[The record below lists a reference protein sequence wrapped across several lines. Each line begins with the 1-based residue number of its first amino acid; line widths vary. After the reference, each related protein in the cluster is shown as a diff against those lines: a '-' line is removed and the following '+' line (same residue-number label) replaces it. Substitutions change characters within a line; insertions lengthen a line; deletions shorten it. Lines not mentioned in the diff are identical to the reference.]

1 MSFNLSD
8 SLDTVVSAGNAIS
21 FPTGMIVPFANTT
34 APDGWIIL
42 TGSSAVRTIGNAS
55 SGADR
60 ANSDT
65 EDLFA
70 IFWNNMGNTEAPVSS
85 GRGSSAS
92 ADYAANKTITI
103 PETRGRSL
111 IGTGTGSGLTART
124 HGATGGAETHQLTVA
139 ELASHHHQN
148 SLDMHTDSGS
158 NAFGAY
164 SNSGGATTFDTDTT
178 GSDTAHANM
187 QPWIAMNLICK
198 L

>member
-124 HGATGGAETHQLTVA
+124 HGATGGAETHQLTTA
-139 ELASHHHQN
+139 ELASHT
-148 SLDMHTDSGS
+148 HTAAQRYGAYGAGGTSYWTVTGSVDSGS
-158 NAFGAY
+158 
-164 SNSGGATTFDTDTT
+164 T

-187 QPWIAMNLICK
+187 QPWVAMNLICK

>member
-8 SLDTVVSAGNAIS
+8 SLDIVVSAGNVAS
-21 FPTGMIVPFANTT
+21 GSPTGSLMSFIGST

-65 EDLFA
+65 EDLFTLA
-70 IFWNNMGNTEAPVSS
+70 WNNMGDTEAPVSS

-139 ELASHHHQN
+139 ELASHYHSMMNWPSRCAYGSQQREAYPHN
-148 SLDMHTDSGS
+148 FMGNTGNTGS
-158 NAFGAY
+158 NV
-164 SNSGGATTFDTDTT
+164 
-178 GSDTAHANM
+178 AHANM
-187 QPWIAMNLICK
+187 QPWVAMNLICK

>member
-8 SLDTVVSAGNAIS
+8 SLDTVVSAGNVAS
-21 FPTGMIVPFANTT
+21 SSPTGSLMFYEGSTS
-34 APDGWIIL
+34 PDGWIIL

-65 EDLFA
+65 EDLFTLY
-70 IFWNNMGNTEAPVSS
+70 WDNMSNTEAPVSS

-103 PETRGRSL
+103 PEKRGRTL

-124 HGATGGAETHQLTVA
+124 HGATGGAETHQLTTA
-139 ELASHHHQN
+139 ELASHTHNYYGGAVLSQGYSAGN
-148 SLDMHTDSGS
+148 SIYCANSVNTSATGS
-158 NAFGAY
+158 N
-164 SNSGGATTFDTDTT
+164 
-178 GSDTAHANM
+178 TAHANM
-187 QPWIAMNLICK
+187 QPWTASNIICK